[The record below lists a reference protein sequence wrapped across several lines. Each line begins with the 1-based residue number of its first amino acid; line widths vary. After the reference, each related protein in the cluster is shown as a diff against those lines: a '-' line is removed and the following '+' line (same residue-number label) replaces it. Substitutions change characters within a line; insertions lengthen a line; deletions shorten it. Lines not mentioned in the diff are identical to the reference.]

1 MEKWEEFE
9 NKIPKSKYYSTKI
22 CNSDE
27 EGLVV
32 TLYDCKNVIDIMFG
46 RVISVNTIEE
56 GMNQDYLY
64 SDEITN
70 VLKKVNFDNVICK
83 VFDGV
88 YCDFVK
94 KIANGMWEAVNA
106 EHYVIITQNFNID
119 IISEFEPEIVIQSLE

>member
-1 MEKWEEFE
+1 M
-9 NKIPKSKYYSTKI
+9 
-22 CNSDE
+22 
-27 EGLVV
+27 
-32 TLYDCKNVIDIMFG
+32 
-46 RVISVNTIEE
+46 
-56 GMNQDYLY
+56 
-64 SDEITN
+64 
-70 VLKKVNFDNVICK
+70 NFDNVIYK